1 MAFEELESVRR
12 KAAKLWRVFEEMLF
26 TALYIRVNHCSNP
39 TENHQNHNND
49 KSQSNAAA
57 GAITPTPA
65 MRPSWNYAQE
75 CQDQDHN

>member
-12 KAAKLWRVFEEMLF
+12 KVAKQWRVLEQMLF
-26 TALYIRVNHCSNP
+26 AARYSRVDHRSDP

-49 KSQSNAAA
+49 KSQSDAAA
-57 GAITPTPA
+57 GAITPTPT
-65 MRPSWNYAQE
+65 MRPSWNRTQE